1 MLTSSTAFKCK
12 VVRPETWGWLKLG
25 VRKHLI
31 EIVEV
36 SSVSF
41 TARISQNLAKRV
53 RIGKKFRIYH
63 HGMLWAV
70 QAKQKWLHEGKDYD
84 VEFELLAELFTPKVT
99 KTARQKSLMS
109 TAGNSSNLTLVTTFL
124 GVTILTALLMP
135 SWGGKWGTA
144 QFINDSVNA
153 VFQAFKSLVTGR

>member
-1 MLTSSTAFKCK
+1 MSTSAPAFKCK

-31 EIVEV
+31 EIVEI

-53 RIGKKFRIYH
+53 RTGKKFRIYYQ
-63 HGMLWAV
+63 GMLWAV

-84 VEFELLAELFTPKVT
+84 VEFELLAELFSPKVK

-109 TAGNSSNLTLVTTFL
+109 TAGNSSTLTLVTTFL

-144 QFINDSVNA
+144 KFINDSVNT
-153 VFQAFKSLVTGR
+153 VFQAFRGLVTSR

>member
-1 MLTSSTAFKCK
+1 MLTSTPAVKYK
-12 VVRPETWGWLKLG
+12 VIRPDTWGWLKLG

-36 SSVSF
+36 SSVAF
-41 TARISQNLAKRV
+41 TARISQSLAKRI

-63 HGMLWAV
+63 QGMLWAV
-70 QAKQKWLHEGKDYD
+70 QAKQKWLHESKDCD
-84 VEFELLAELFTPKVT
+84 VEFELLTELFAPKVNT
-99 KTARQKSLMS
+99 TARQKSLMS
-109 TAGNSSNLTLVTTFL
+109 TAGTSSNLTLVTTFL
-124 GVTILTALLMP
+124 GVTILTVLLMP

-144 QFINDSVNA
+144 QFINNSVNT